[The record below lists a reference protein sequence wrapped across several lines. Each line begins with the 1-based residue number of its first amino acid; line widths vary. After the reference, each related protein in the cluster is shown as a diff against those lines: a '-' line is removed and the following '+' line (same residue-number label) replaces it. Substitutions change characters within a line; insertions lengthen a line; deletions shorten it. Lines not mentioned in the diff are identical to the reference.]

1 VSWSRRWSRR
11 GALAG
16 LLALAACGEL
26 PQPYRGQP
34 GELAARLARP
44 PAYRLAVPVPTAAL
58 QEPEQAA
65 DYAQALAE
73 ALLAQSVPTVAGE
86 PLPLDWVVEVTATR
100 QAAGIQPRY
109 VLREADGAVLGE
121 AGGRMVGSR
130 DWQGGDSAGLQ
141 RAVAEGAAT
150 VAALVARVDALRR
163 TGDERAT
170 GAAPRVVLLRSVRG
184 APGDGNRS
192 LTARMAERLAGLGY
206 QVQDQAQGAGYA
218 VEGVVE
224 ITPPARGMQRV
235 EIVWTVSRR
244 DGHDLGRVLQLN
256 EVPAGSLNGLWGD
269 VAFVVA
275 QEAAGGVRDVIAN
288 AEATPGSEAQP
299 SAGAALPA
307 TAPVAA
313 PAPAAVSTAAAA
325 STAAATLR
333 AAPLRAPPAVP
344 GPDPEGQGPCAR
356 IIAPRWTHECHVAIA
371 PHARLR
377 AVARTLLSG
386 VPHEDHCLQQQPP
399 PCRGGGRGARHA
411 ADPVVR
417 AALRRH
423 GDLRRDQ

>member
-1 VSWSRRWSRR
+1 MSWSRRWSRR

-16 LLALAACGEL
+16 LLGLAACGDL
-26 PQPYRGQP
+26 PQPFRGQP

-44 PAYRLAVPVPTAAL
+44 PAYRVAVPVPTASL
-58 QEPEQAA
+58 QEPDRAA

-73 ALLAQSVPTVAGE
+73 ALLAQAVPTVAGE

-109 VLREADGAVLGE
+109 ILRDADGAVLGE

-130 DWQGGDSAGLQ
+130 DWQGGDAAGLR
-141 RAVAEGAAT
+141 RAAAEGAAA
-150 VAALVARVDALRR
+150 VAAMVARVDALRR
-163 TGDERAT
+163 TGDERAV
-170 GAAPRVVLLRSVRG
+170 GAAPRVVLLRQVRG

-206 QVQDQAQGAGYA
+206 QVQDQAEGAGYA

-224 ITPPARGMQRV
+224 MAPSGRGMQRI
-235 EIVWTVSRR
+235 EIVWTISRR

-288 AEATPGSEAQP
+288 AEATPGQEA
-299 SAGAALPA
+299 APA
-307 TAPVAA
+307 VTPVAA
-313 PAPAAVSTAAAA
+313 PAQETAAGAGAGTAAVAAP
-325 STAAATLR
+325 R
-333 AAPLRAPPAVP
+333 AAPRRPPPA
-344 GPDPEGQGPCAR
+344 R
-356 IIAPRWTHECHVAIA
+356 
-371 PHARLR
+371 
-377 AVARTLLSG
+377 
-386 VPHEDHCLQQQPP
+386 
-399 PCRGGGRGARHA
+399 
-411 ADPVVR
+411 VR
-417 AALRRH
+417 P
-423 GDLRRDQ
+423 

>member
-1 VSWSRRWSRR
+1 MSWSRRWSRR

-16 LLALAACGEL
+16 LLALAACGDL

-44 PAYRLAVPVPTAAL
+44 PAYRLAVPVPTASL
-58 QEPEQAA
+58 QEPEPAA

-73 ALLAQSVPTVAGE
+73 ALLAQAVPTIAGE

-109 VLREADGAVLGE
+109 VLRDADGAVLGE

-130 DWQGGDSAGLQ
+130 DWQGGDPAGLR
-141 RAVAEGAAT
+141 RAAAEGAAAL
-150 VAALVARVDALRR
+150 AALVARVDAQRR
-163 TGDERAT
+163 TGDERASGT
-170 GAAPRVVLLRSVRG
+170 APRVVLLRPVRG

-206 QVQDQAQGAGYA
+206 QVQDQAEGAGYA

-224 ITPPARGMQRV
+224 MAPSGRGMQRV
-235 EIVWTVSRR
+235 EIVWTISRR

-288 AEATPGSEAQP
+288 AEPPPDSAAAP
-299 SAGAALPA
+299 SPAAPASVAPRAVAPPIGAAAGAA
-307 TAPVAA
+307 
-313 PAPAAVSTAAAA
+313 AAAG
-325 STAAATLR
+325 TAAATPR
-333 AAPLRAPPAVP
+333 AARRAPPT
-344 GPDPEGQGPCAR
+344 R
-356 IIAPRWTHECHVAIA
+356 PR
-371 PHARLR
+371 P
-377 AVARTLLSG
+377 
-386 VPHEDHCLQQQPP
+386 
-399 PCRGGGRGARHA
+399 
-411 ADPVVR
+411 
-417 AALRRH
+417 
-423 GDLRRDQ
+423 